1 MSEKGGGTGPLHAEG
16 EDEPFPLAH
25 PVDVAALSESGGLS
39 FEIAPEAP
47 ERALVAQYLGLE
59 ALPALAFRGEVV
71 QRGAGWGLEGRLT
84 ARMRQSCVVTLDPV
98 ETDVEVPVERMW
110 LPDVAPPTGAEIELR
125 AEDDRAPEMLGNAI
139 DLAIPMLEA
148 LALEID
154 PFPRA
159 DGAEHGTQVY
169 APPGSAPLTDEAAKP
184 FAGLAALKARL
195 GGAGGDENGG
205 DVS

>member
-1 MSEKGGGTGPLHAEG
+1 MSETDGGSGPSTDEG
-16 EDEPFPLAH
+16 GDEPFPLAH
-25 PVDVAALSESGGLS
+25 PVDVAALSEGDGLS
-39 FEIAPEAP
+39 FELTPEAP
-47 ERALVAQYLGLE
+47 ERALVAQYLGLD
-59 ALPALAFRGEVV
+59 ALPALAFRGEIM

-84 ARMRQSCVVTLDPV
+84 ARMQQSCVVTLEPV
-98 ETDVEVPVERMW
+98 ETEVDVPVERLW

-125 AEDDRAPEMLGNAI
+125 AEDDRAPEMLGRAI

-159 DGAEHGTQVY
+159 DGAAHGTQVY

-184 FAGLAALKARL
+184 FAGLSALKARL
-195 GGAGGDENGG
+195 SGAGGDE
-205 DVS
+205 SS